1 MAARSPTESSDLRGS
16 FKDAMTSATA
26 LALGLLLAIVVGGAA
41 VAFPSTPASWYARI
55 LEPALLFAASVLALW
70 VAAMYRGDMRRVFR
84 FLAVFLLLYGLV
96 NTTSLVDWAAEFLDG
111 NFFRALL
118 AYQLFSYAFLLLA
131 GVGILRV
138 VEVTRLNAW
147 GWVSVAG
154 GVALGVAI
162 VAYAAPTFRDV
173 FGDNVEAA
181 FLYLVIRIFDVLVMV
196 MLIPVVWLYIQNAR
210 AKYKESA
217 TFAVVA
223 IGVVASLVLAYVY
236 ELAKQE
242 PLADLVAE
250 FQSGSV
256 LDALYL
262 FGYVLLTVAL
272 IAHRKHQDWSLKQLD
287 RILE

>member
-1 MAARSPTESSDLRGS
+1 M
-16 FKDAMTSATA
+16 
-26 LALGLLLAIVVGGAA
+26 
-41 VAFPSTPASWYARI
+41 
-55 LEPALLFAASVLALW
+55 EPALLFAAGALALW
-70 VAAMYRGDMRRVFR
+70 VAAMYRGEMRRVFT

-96 NTTSLVDWAAEFLDG
+96 NTTSLVDRAGELLDG

-118 AYQLFSYAFLLLA
+118 AYQLFSYAFLLMA

-138 VEVTRLNAW
+138 VEVTRLNIW
-147 GWVSVAG
+147 GWVSVAAG
-154 GVALGVAI
+154 AALAI
-162 VAYAAPTFRDV
+162 VIVASATSTFRDV

-196 MLIPVVWLYIQNAR
+196 MLIPVVWLYVQNAR
-210 AKYKESA
+210 AKYQESA

-223 IGVVASLVLAYVY
+223 IGVVASLVLAYLY
-236 ELAKQE
+236 ELVKQQ
-242 PLADLVAE
+242 PLADIVEE

-262 FGYVLLTVAL
+262 FGYVLLAVAL